1 MFSQI
6 DPDILQPGLCS
17 FTDRMLVHIQNLAQ
31 NSVSYEMVW
40 LIFEYFP
47 RPNAFSW
54 HGIGQ
59 FWDKWIPKFKIH
71 PTAFVPCTN
80 CLKCLIFRYSFSQIP
95 YRIVD
100 SKFRRPFVGTVVP
113 CRAGTAHP
121 PEHDHMTNRN
131 LYITRLAI
139 GGGQTFF
146 LLYFTLCQNLDN
158 PTSYNSDPFL

>member
-1 MFSQI
+1 MFKVRGQMFSQI
-6 DPDILQPGLCS
+6 DSDILSPGLCL

-31 NSVSYEMVW
+31 NSVSEEMVW

-80 CLKCLIFRYSFSQIP
+80 CLKYLIFRYSFSQIP
-95 YRIVD
+95 YQIMD
-100 SKFRRPFVGTVVP
+100 SKFRTPFVGTVVP
-113 CRAGTAHP
+113 HP
-121 PEHDHMTNRN
+121 N
-131 LYITRLAI
+131 LPMPIVQAPGPLTIPAPP
-139 GGGQTFF
+139 Q
-146 LLYFTLCQNLDN
+146 C
-158 PTSYNSDPFL
+158 SDPSAHIGIY